1 MKDLECIGCSKGQKK
16 KGIIYCQIIISI
28 QQKGQQ
34 SLCPITMGLATDP
47 QQTNSIQFHI
57 RTLNSWFVL
66 VYAPLND
73 MTGHLNRKV
82 VAYV

>member
-1 MKDLECIGCSKGQKK
+1 MDAQKDKK
-16 KGIIYCQIIISI
+16 KGYNLLPDNNFYTT
-28 QQKGQQ
+28 KGQQ

-73 MTGHLNRKV
+73 MTRHLNNRKV